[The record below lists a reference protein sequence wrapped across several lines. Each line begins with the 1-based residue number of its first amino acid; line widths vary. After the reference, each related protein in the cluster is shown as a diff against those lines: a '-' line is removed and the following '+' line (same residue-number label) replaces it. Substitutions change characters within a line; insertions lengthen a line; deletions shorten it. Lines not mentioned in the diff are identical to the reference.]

1 MRKFRTFDE
10 LVVEHLQK
18 EGPAFALS
26 YLNSSLEEDD
36 VRIFLIA
43 LKRVIEAYG
52 GIGTLAKKTSLNRT
66 SLYTLL
72 SKKGNPELK
81 TVGNILD
88 KLGFKFVIAQKKI
101 KTKKK

>member
-1 MRKFRTFDE
+1 MKKFRTFDE
-10 LVVEHLQK
+10 LVIEQLQE
-18 EGPAFALS
+18 EGPDFALS

-52 GIGTLAKKTSLNRT
+52 GIGALAKKTSLNRT

-88 KLGFKFVIAQKKI
+88 KLGFKFVIAQKKT